1 VLEPFLALRLHFL
14 SSLGRGGICL
24 QGQIIQV
31 GPNSD
36 TQTAVVIVNER

>member
-14 SSLGRGGICL
+14 SSLGRGGIRL

-36 TQTAVVIVNER
+36 SKTAIIIVNER